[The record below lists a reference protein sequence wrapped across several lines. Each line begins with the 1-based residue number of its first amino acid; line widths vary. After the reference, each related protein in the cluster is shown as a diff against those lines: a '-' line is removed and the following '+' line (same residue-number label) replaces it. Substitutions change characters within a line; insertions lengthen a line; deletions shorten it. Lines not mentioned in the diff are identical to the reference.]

1 MTAGLYVPPNI
12 CIIGHKRFN
21 TPVAKVMKILR
32 LLPLVLM
39 LSACAGPITMSPQAS
54 SPEIAREALLQKQLV
69 FQKFIEDQDRLFD
82 LSFPL
87 KAANAEFCG
96 RKAGPLIGM
105 TGWSVHT
112 VAREMREAAVSLYN
126 LQDRLAV
133 QFIARNSPAARAG
146 ILSGDFIV
154 AINGQNL
161 PADKNALKLA
171 DALLKKNGYN
181 PSTILIERSGNLVTK
196 TIRPV
201 AGCDF
206 PVLLD
211 QGGEVNAYADGERI
225 IVSKGMLRFV
235 ENDTELS
242 LVISHELAHSALLH
256 VDKLKQNA
264 MAGALGGLAI
274 DSIFA
279 AAGVGTGGQFSQ
291 IGGQIGIAQ
300 YSVAFEQE
308 ADYVGMY
315 FMERAG
321 VSSAG
326 VANFWRRMAAEGI
339 SSATRRT
346 THPTS
351 SERFLAIER
360 THAEIARKKANRQ
373 QLVPNML
380 K

>member
-1 MTAGLYVPPNI
+1 MA
-12 CIIGHKRFN
+12 
-21 TPVAKVMKILR
+21 
-32 LLPLVLM
+32 
-39 LSACAGPITMSPQAS
+39 PQAS

-69 FQKFIEDQDRLFD
+69 YKKFIEDQDRLFD
-82 LSFPL
+82 VSFPL

-96 RKAGPLIGM
+96 RKAGPLMGM
-105 TGWSVHT
+105 TGWSVHS
-112 VAREMREAAVSLYN
+112 VGREMREAAVSLYN

-146 ILSGDFIV
+146 ILSGDIIV
-154 AINGQNL
+154 AINGQSL
-161 PADKNALKLA
+161 PADKTALKLA
-171 DALLKKNGYN
+171 DSLLKQSGYN
-181 PSTILIERSGNLVTK
+181 SGTILIERGGDLLTK
-196 TIRPV
+196 TVKPI

-206 PVLLD
+206 PVTLD
-211 QGGEVNAYADGERI
+211 QGPEINAFADGERI
-225 IVSKGMLRFV
+225 VVSKGMLRFV
-235 ENDTELS
+235 ENDTELA

-291 IGGQIGIAQ
+291 IGGQIGVSQ

-321 VSSAG
+321 ISSAG
-326 VANFWRRMAAEGI
+326 VANFWRRMAAEGV
-339 SSATRRT
+339 SSASRRT
-346 THPTS
+346 SHPTS

-360 THAEIARKKANRQ
+360 THAEIARKKANRLP
-373 QLVPNML
+373 LVPNLL